1 MKTFKVLQR
10 VMDEQLDVSGPV
22 KAKPAKEVAS
32 DSLQNPS
39 DPEAGYS
46 GHKGQGYQAQVM
58 ETYSD
63 KELEEGEIRPP
74 RLAVHAAVEPAHKHD
89 SHALVPAIESAQ
101 EKGLGPESVT
111 ADTHYGSDDNV
122 QKAAELGVE
131 LIAPAP
137 PGPEGE
143 AKGRLRFADFTIKD
157 NRVAACPRGYAPAET
172 KNGKNGLTAR
182 FDAALC
188 EACPARDQC
197 PAKRSGKRWYSL
209 SYNAKAIRAIKRR
222 LHEQTGEFRDQ
233 YRWRAGVEAMFSELD
248 RKTGAKHLRVRGL
261 KAVRFCV
268 VLKVLGMNIFRAARY
283 RRAKNGGG
291 SGLGGRQS
299 HVLGLLFLVKERIWS
314 HGARNH
320 WNRKTKPHRVR
331 ARSYPS
337 PSRLQFAF

>member
-1 MKTFKVLQR
+1 
-10 VMDEQLDVSGPV
+10 
-22 KAKPAKEVAS
+22 
-32 DSLQNPS
+32 
-39 DPEAGYS
+39 
-46 GHKGQGYQAQVM
+46 M

-122 QKAAELGVE
+122 QKAAELGRGTDR
-131 LIAPAP
+131 AGP
-137 PGPEGE
+137 PGPGRG
-143 AKGRLRFADFTIKD
+143 KGALELFADFTIKD
-157 NRVAACPRGYAPAET
+157 NRVAACPRGYAPVET
-172 KNGKNGLTAR
+172 KNGKRGLTAR

-248 RKTGAKHLRVRGL
+248 RKTGGQALAGAGAESRAVLRGPEGFGDEHFPGGALPEGEKWGRLRVG
-261 KAVRFCV
+261 
-268 VLKVLGMNIFRAARY
+268 RAAIPCFW
-283 RRAKNGGG
+283 ACFFLSK
-291 SGLGGRQS
+291 SGFGAMEREITGIGRQNRTES
-299 HVLGLLFLVKERIWS
+299 ELAPIRPPPGFNSLFNFLPG
-314 HGARNH
+314 HP
-320 WNRKTKPHRVR
+320 TKRF
-331 ARSYPS
+331 YP
-337 PSRLQFAF
+337 